1 MRFKAAFLR
10 DSHIVWFAI
19 FRFFFFFFLSG
30 SPLSSI
36 EHKRWWRDEIEELK
50 THYDS
55 WHGGIPTSQSW
66 DNSNKQHNVFMA
78 SLIDGSISHE
88 CVFLMFYST
97 FRSCCKSFTVHYL
110 FEKNVSKA
118 KTSWSFRNG
127 KQRGYKRTI
136 FGCMWRLN
144 IFYIGYNY
152 SKAQKICQKYYR
164 LTFKNWILEFYIN
177 IKTT

>member
-1 MRFKAAFLR
+1 MRFKVAP
-10 DSHIVWFAI
+10 VWYKVTFWD
-19 FRFFFFFFLSG
+19 LKLQLWG
-30 SPLSSI
+30 SPLSSV
-36 EHKRWWRDEIEELK
+36 EHKRRWRDEIEELK

-97 FRSCCKSFTVHYL
+97 FRSCCKSFAVHYL

-136 FGCMWRLN
+136 FDCMWRLN
-144 IFYIGYNY
+144 IFILSIITVKPRKYVRNIGYH
-152 SKAQKICQKYYR
+152 SK
-164 LTFKNWILEFYIN
+164 TEF
-177 IKTT
+177 